1 MFYKKQYILDT
12 IRQIIDKIKND
23 RYESSL
29 MQKFIFEMRSISFFF
44 LVISFLIITALVYAE
59 ITEQFDISV
68 ITYFQTISGNSVLD
82 ISMWAITEIGGI
94 IPIMIF
100 CFVMFVWRKTRRI
113 GLIMLL
119 AVLIGTV
126 ASGYFK
132 DYIVERPR
140 PDLEY
145 IGTELP
151 LEIEH
156 DTSVLGGKGS
166 FPSGHAA
173 RAAVIAFVL
182 GLALSERFPRGWLL
196 LWIFPISVGVSRI
209 YVLQHYPMDVIGGIL
224 FGMIISTILASRL
237 SISKS
242 TSKT

>member
-1 MFYKKQYILDT
+1 
-12 IRQIIDKIKND
+12 
-23 RYESSL
+23 
-29 MQKFIFEMRSISFFF
+29 MQKFIFEVRSIGFFF

-59 ITEQFDISV
+59 ITEQFDTSV

-100 CFVMFVWRKTRRI
+100 CFVMFVWRKTRRM

-196 LWIFPISVGVSRI
+196 LWIFPVSVGVSRI

-224 FGMIISTILASRL
+224 FGIIIATILASRL
-237 SISKS
+237 SISKPM
-242 TSKT
+242 SKT

>member
-1 MFYKKQYILDT
+1 
-12 IRQIIDKIKND
+12 
-23 RYESSL
+23 
-29 MQKFIFEMRSISFFF
+29 MQKFIFEMRSIGFFF

-68 ITYFQTISGNSVLD
+68 ITYFQSISGNSTLD
-82 ISMWAITEIGGI
+82 TSMWAITEIGGI
-94 IPIMIF
+94 IPIMVF
-100 CFVMFVWRKTRRI
+100 CFVMFVWRRTRRI

-119 AVLIGTV
+119 AVIIATV
-126 ASGYFK
+126 AAGYFK

-156 DTSVLGGKGS
+156 DTTVLGGKGS

-173 RAAVIAFVL
+173 RASVIAFVL

-196 LWIFPISVGVSRI
+196 LWIFPISVGLSRI

-224 FGMIISTILASRL
+224 FGMIIATILASRL